1 MIKWNYGVWEGQSIK
16 KIQLSTWSNEIMECE
31 KDNQLK
37 KFNYLLG
44 SAYTYAWK
52 LKDQFIINLSSIY
65 KNRK

>member
-1 MIKWNYGVWEGQSIK
+1 
-16 KIQLSTWSNEIMECE
+16 MECE